1 MKAKFLSIL
10 LAMVLLVNLA
20 ACSSADAPGSG
31 AGSQPAATGDAASST
46 SDGNAAEQSEA
57 TLEPF
62 NRNAA
67 LDETVLVDD
76 GGIKITATGLTYTDY
91 SAELALTIEN
101 NSGKD
106 LSFVSGSL
114 GYSCNSINGYMIDDG
129 YLNCDV
135 SNGKKAN
142 EVIEFAMTP

>member
-1 MKAKFLSIL
+1 
-10 LAMVLLVNLA
+10 MVLLASLA

-46 SDGNAAEQSEA
+46 PDGNAAEQPEA

-67 LDETVLVDD
+67 LDETVLVDE

-91 SAELALTIEN
+91 SAYLALTIEN

-106 LSFVSGSL
+106 LWILLLCCGAPDWIRTSGL
-114 GYSCNSINGYMIDDG
+114 PGRRTVTNGRIR
-129 YLNCDV
+129 
-135 SNGKKAN
+135 
-142 EVIEFAMTP
+142 